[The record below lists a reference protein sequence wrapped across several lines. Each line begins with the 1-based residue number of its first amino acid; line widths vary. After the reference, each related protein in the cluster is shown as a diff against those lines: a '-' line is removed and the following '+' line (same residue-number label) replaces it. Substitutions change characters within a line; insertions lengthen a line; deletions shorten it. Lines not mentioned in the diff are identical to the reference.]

1 MSAYLA
7 ELQLRIPEETSLT
20 KLESFISQA
29 ENEVREARGYLEGN
43 TDRIVTDSEMING
56 IYVIEAQPISAT
68 QISVTHE
75 TIVADTDTLGTITI
89 IGVNA
94 AGNSISED
102 IMPVADST
110 VYGLKKFRSVYLIT
124 GAGWVASGGTDV
136 ITIGTKGEATET
148 RWFYAIIELA
158 EWHYNH
164 LGIEGE
170 NRHVEGNIDRTFQKK
185 SEILSG
191 ISSIA
196 RAI

>member
-1 MSAYLA
+1 MSVYLT
-7 ELQLRIPEETSLT
+7 ELQLRIPEETSTT

-29 ENEVREARGYLEGN
+29 VNEVREARGYLEADA
-43 TDRIVTDSEMING
+43 DRIVTDSVMVNG
-56 IYVIEAQPISAT
+56 TYVIEAQPISAT

-75 TIVADTDTLGTITI
+75 TVTAGTDTLGTITVD
-89 IGVNA
+89 GVNT
-94 AGNSISED
+94 AGTLIEEV
-102 IMPVADST
+102 IVPVADST
-110 VYGLKKFRSVYLIT
+110 VYGTKKFRSVSLVT
-124 GAGWVASGGTDV
+124 GAGWVASGGTDT
-136 ITIGTKGEATET
+136 ITIGINGESMET
-148 RWFYAIIELA
+148 RWFYTIIELA

-170 NRHVEGNIDRTFQKK
+170 NRHMEGNIDRTFQKK